1 MARENTVRVCIDL
14 PAEKHKFIK
23 SYNESHTRQL
33 NVTKVCFMAI
43 DAEIEIIKKEQQ
55 EKNE

>member
-14 PAEKHKFIK
+14 PVEKHKFIK
-23 SYNESHTRQL
+23 DYNETHTRQL
-33 NVTKVCFMAI
+33 NVTKVCLMAI

-55 EKNE
+55 EKKE